1 MSLRCIIQLFIALL
15 LPSLLSPAIANN
27 VGNNFEFRNAE
38 IQLRRGETSQTWKIR
53 ENTLVQALLEKAC
66 VRAPRLINKAAH
78 TPLLLYRTPRLA
90 TEKNGRV
97 ICSTDGRCMYFAD
110 SFFETSF
117 KERRAFAIFHELVHS
132 SDYLH
137 TVAFSPDW
145 LTYYASLRRTSI
157 SSDEITAVESLS
169 DICADYYLGKS
180 IPERKFFESKILPL
194 IETKNPK
201 EDAAKAHFFKA
212 QDHLLH
218 DELNEAKSELEF
230 TIRMLPDS
238 PAPRIL
244 LVIISELKKDHSS
257 AMKELN
263 ECQPLV
269 ANLPSNE
276 KEKLDYLEWKAITLA
291 EGFHDYKQAKYL
303 MSQVLRGKPKAE
315 SLRRLMNH
323 YESEER
329 ATANRHN

>member
-1 MSLRCIIQLFIALL
+1 MRARAILSLFAVLVSQF
-15 LPSLLSPAIANN
+15 SPALANN
-27 VGNNFEFRNAE
+27 VGDNFEFRNAE
-38 IQLRRGETSQTWKIR
+38 TQLRLGGTSQTWKIQ
-53 ENTLVQALLEKAC
+53 EKILVQALLEKAC
-66 VRAPRLINKAAH
+66 NKAPKLIDKAAH
-78 TPLLLYRTPRLA
+78 NPLLLYRTPRLE
-90 TEKNGRV
+90 TEKNGKV

-137 TVAFSPDW
+137 TIAFSPDW
-145 LTYYASLRRTSI
+145 LTYYASLPHATSQ
-157 SSDEITAVESLS
+157 SQENTAVESLS
-169 DICADYYLGKS
+169 DICADYYLGKD
-180 IPERKFFESKILPL
+180 IPKRSFFEKKILPL
-194 IETKNPK
+194 FETKSPK

-212 QDHLLH
+212 QDLLLH

-230 TIRMLPDS
+230 AIRMLPNV
-238 PAPRIL
+238 PGPRIL
-244 LVIISELKKDHSS
+244 LVIVSELKKDHSS
-257 AMKELN
+257 AIKELN

-291 EGFHDYKQAKYL
+291 EGFHDYKQAKHL
-303 MSQVLRGKPKAE
+303 REQVLRAKPNAE

-323 YESEER
+323 YERKEK
-329 ATANRHN
+329 AAANGHN